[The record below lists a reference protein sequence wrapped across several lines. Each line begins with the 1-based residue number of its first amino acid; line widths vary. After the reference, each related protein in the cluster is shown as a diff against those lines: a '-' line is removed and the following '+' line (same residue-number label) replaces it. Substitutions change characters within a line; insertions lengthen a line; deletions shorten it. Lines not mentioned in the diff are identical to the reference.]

1 MLPELVQ
8 GSVLT
13 RLARQFGRPP
23 ARRAER
29 LSRLELAFL
38 PDALE
43 LEHTPPSSGGRAVVW
58 CIVVFCLIATFWACY
73 GQVDVVSTSAGK
85 IIPSGKLKIVQSVDG
100 GRVHAI
106 LAQEGQS
113 VSKGDVLVELEAG
126 LDSSDL
132 RSSSQRLQFLRA
144 EKIRLGAELDG
155 VRPNYDTAGIAPEVA
170 ILQESLRLARN
181 SAFQAK
187 LAEAGNAQTAKEANL
202 SALRDGLNKLEAS
215 LKIGQEKEERVRPYI
230 GSVMTR
236 FDYLKLKDDLNQL
249 ENNVASQRNALK
261 SAVQEA
267 RAAAELVQQ
276 TRHEHTGQLLADLSD
291 CNTRLAALGGD
302 VEKAG
307 TLVGQKRIVATV
319 DGKVQLLSVTSVGQV
334 VAPGQTVATLVAQGQ
349 AQVIEAYL
357 SNEEAAF
364 VHAGQAA
371 DIKVDAFP
379 FQHYGSLSGVVLDV
393 SPDAEEKQLSAAEMS
408 AQSRGDSE
416 LPTKAG
422 LMYKLR
428 VRITGKGPASS
439 DEILQT
445 RAGMTVQV
453 DIKTDRRRIIEF
465 FLEPMK
471 KYLKNSITSR

>member
-1 MLPELVQ
+1 MVPQMVH

-23 ARRAER
+23 ARREDR
-29 LSRLELAFL
+29 LSRVELAFL

-43 LEHTPPSSGGRAVVW
+43 LEHTPPSAGGRAVAW
-58 CIVVFCLIATFWACY
+58 CIVGFCLIATLWACY

-126 LDSSDL
+126 LDNSDL
-132 RSSSQRLQFLRA
+132 RSASQRLQFLRA

-155 VRPNYDTAGIAPEVA
+155 VRPNYETAGIAPEVA

-215 LKIGQEKEERVRPYI
+215 LRIGQEKEERVRPYI

-261 SAVQEA
+261 SATQDA

-319 DGKVQLLSVTSVGQV
+319 DGKVQRLSVTSVGQV

-393 SPDAEEKQLSAAEMS
+393 SPDAEEKQLSAADMA

-445 RAGMTVQV
+445 RPGMTVQV

-471 KYLKNSITSR
+471 KYLNNSITSR